1 MATPDPFEQFREDAA
16 NNISAANR
24 ELLTT
29 TDISR
34 ELDKEF
40 KKINSNLRSTYNGTT
55 DVRDALSGALDIV
68 SKLGRE
74 YIDADKITER
84 IYENSTKNLKI
95 QADAKHLFDGLV
107 QSYVQRGH
115 SQASALQLLGDEEQ
129 AYQRILGRM
138 NSSIDFIRG
147 RVTNEEKELAVLMEQ
162 IHARNLINT
171 TLEESKGKVE
181 GFNQKVQESSIKATA
196 LSKIFGSMSGI
207 PFLKDFMDFKQ
218 LSVEFQKG
226 FGSGMKNLGTQLKS
240 IISNPLFLAA
250 AGVVALIAAFKALVK
265 LAFDYDKLV
274 TDIANNTALSKTS
287 AVGLLDAYRDVSNE
301 NAKTVDSLNA
311 GFLSVKNQ
319 ANAFIE
325 LGETLETNAM
335 FTNDMVQNQILL
347 TKQMKMSKEEA
358 TGIQKL
364 SLLTGQSAEK
374 ILNTA
379 MKQNTSVISYKKIF
393 SEISKVNSEIATAYK
408 NNPELIAKA
417 VVEANKLGMSL
428 EQTKNISKSLLDFET
443 SISGELESELLL
455 GKRFNFEKARAL
467 ALDGKSVEAAS
478 ELMGQIGGINALT
491 QMNVIQRERLAA
503 SIGMSAEE
511 LTKSAREQ
519 AVLNALGEQNKAGL
533 EERYEYLRMTGDL
546 AGMEQLKAEAARKEG
561 GQALLQDI
569 ARANLQDRFNESMER
584 IKQIFTEIA
593 AGPMIKLLSGFAQ
606 LMEHTTLLKVLFFS
620 LATAATAIAASM
632 VIASGGTVLLGAAA
646 AVAATGI
653 GLGLMGGSAAGEED
667 MAVAKPTLPNRNN
680 NFPSYNNNNQ
690 GGYNNNNNQNTGNN
704 QGNGAAGNQRS
715 DEQRRIEIYT
725 TLNMDGKDVSKV
737 MKTSEYTYS

>member
-1 MATPDPFEQFREDAA
+1 MPPAPTPTPAPVSMDPIKDMALEIARVRRELTSSVEDAR
-16 NNISAANR
+16 N
-24 ELLTT
+24 LT
-29 TDISR
+29 
-34 ELDKEF
+34 KEF
-40 KKINSNLRSTYNGTT
+40 KLSSAELKTSFELSTDTKN
-55 DVRDALSGALDIV
+55 ALDDTRSVI
-68 SKLGRE
+68 SRIGRE
-74 YIDADKITER
+74 YVDQQLILER
-84 IYENSTKNLKI
+84 INTNEVERAVVQDELEQGFINMNKNLAD
-95 QADAKHLFDGLV
+95 QAIIYADIETRLNSSVDTVRQSVKAQELAVFNLMNEIKARNVIESQLEKANTLV
-107 QSYVQRGH
+107 DSGNNKVKEMQLK
-115 SQASALQLLGDEEQ
+115 ASALS
-129 AYQRILGRM
+129 R
-138 NSSIDFIRG
+138 
-147 RVTNEEKELAVLMEQ
+147 
-162 IHARNLINT
+162 
-171 TLEESKGKVE
+171 
-181 GFNQKVQESSIKATA
+181 
-196 LSKIFGSMSGI
+196 IFGSLTGI
-207 PFLKDFMDFKQ
+207 PFLKDFMDFKKISDAFAISTKEGFKS
-218 LSVEFQKG
+218 LSGEIKRV
-226 FGSGMKNLGTQLKS
+226 L
-240 IISNPLFLAA
+240 SNPLFISLITA
-250 AGVVALIAAFKALVK
+250 VALVAAFKALVK
-265 LAFDYDKLV
+265 IAFDYDKLV

-287 AVGLLDAYRDVSNE
+287 AVGLLDAYRDISSQ

-393 SEISKVNSEIATAYK
+393 SEIAKVNSEIATAYK

-443 SISGELESELLL
+443 SIAGELESELLL

-584 IKQIFTEIA
+584 IKQIFTEVA
-593 AGPMIKLLSGFAQ
+593 AGPMIKILSGFAK

-632 VIASGGTVLLGAAA
+632 IIASGGTVLLGAAA

-653 GLGLMGGSAAGEED
+653 GLGFMDSGEKD
-667 MAVAKPTLPNRNN
+667 MAVAKPNLPNRNN
-680 NFPSYNNNNQ
+680 NFPTYNNNQ
-690 GGYNNNNNQNTGNN
+690 GNN
-704 QGNGAAGNQRS
+704 AAGNQRS
-715 DEQRRIEIYT
+715 EEQRIIEIT
-725 TLNMDGKDVSKV
+725 NIMNLDGQTAS
-737 MKTSEYTYS
+737 TSVKKAQIPYA

>member
-24 ELLTT
+24 ELLDTV
-29 TDISR
+29 DISKQ
-34 ELDKEF
+34 LDKEF
-40 KKINSNLRSTYNGTT
+40 KNVSGNLRNAYNNSTN
-55 DVRDALSGALDIV
+55 VRDSLNSTLDLV

-74 YIDADKITER
+74 YVDADKITER
-84 IYENSTKNLKI
+84 ILENRTKLQGVEANIKTLYEAEV
-95 QADAKHLFDGLV
+95 QAYIGIGNTRA
-107 QSYVQRGH
+107 
-115 SQASALQLLGDEEQ
+115 QAVALLGDEKQ
-129 AYQRILGRM
+129 MYDNILARM
-138 NSSIDFIRG
+138 TSNSAALRANVSAQ
-147 RVTNEEKELAVLMEQ
+147 EKEYVNLMNQVEG
-162 IHARNLINT
+162 RKVIND
-171 TLEESKGKVE
+171 LLDEAKDKVE
-181 GFNQKVQESSIKATA
+181 GFNQKAQESTIKATA

-250 AGVVALIAAFKALVK
+250 AGVVALITAFKALVK

-393 SEISKVNSEIATAYK
+393 SEIAKVNSEIATAYK

>member
-1 MATPDPFEQFREDAA
+1 MATPGQNPQ
-16 NNISAANR
+16 
-24 ELLTT
+24 
-29 TDISR
+29 
-34 ELDKEF
+34 LDK
-40 KKINSNLRSTYNGTT
+40 ITT
-55 DVRDALSGALDIV
+55 DVAQTQIEFAATTDSARILKEVLKDTSTQSQLISEYSTQIKNALSDTLSLA
-68 SKLGRE
+68 SKLGTE
-74 YIDADKITER
+74 YITIEQIEKRRGET
-84 IYENSTKNLKI
+84 
-95 QADAKHLFDGLV
+95 QGLANGV
-107 QSYVQRGH
+107 ATQRN
-115 SQASALQLLGDEEQ
+115 QIE
-129 AYQRILGRM
+129 QRIAATGTNVADVEQRIEALLSSGVKIKKKDLTVDEYRLFRIMGQEKALKANLERLNEIEGAVEAGNKQFKDM
-138 NSSIDFIRG
+138 N
-147 RVTNEEKELAVLMEQ
+147 V
-162 IHARNLINT
+162 
-171 TLEESKGKVE
+171 
-181 GFNQKVQESSIKATA
+181 KAAA
-196 LSKIFGSMSGI
+196 LSKIFGTFSGI
-207 PFLKDFMDFKQ
+207 PFLKDFMQFNILADAFK
-218 LSVEFQKG
+218 KG
-226 FGSGMKNLGTQLKS
+226 FGSGMKELGSQLKN
-240 IISNPLFLAA
+240 IITNPLFLAA
-250 AGVVALIAAFKALVK
+250 AAVVGLVAAFKALVK

-287 AVGLLDAYRDVSNE
+287 AVGLLDAYRDISNE
-301 NAKTVDSLNA
+301 NAKTVDALNA

-358 TGIQKL
+358 VGIQKM

-393 SEISKVNSEIATAYK
+393 SEIAKVNSEIATAYK

-455 GKRFNFEKARAL
+455 GRRFNFEKARAL

-533 EERYEYLRMTGDL
+533 EERYEYLRKTGDL

-561 GQALLQDI
+561 GQALLQDV

-667 MAVAKPTLPNRNN
+667 MAVAKPTLPTRNTN
-680 NFPSYNNNNQ
+680 LPTNNNNQ
-690 GGYNNNNNQNTGNN
+690 QGNN
-704 QGNGAAGNQRS
+704 AAGNQRS
-715 DEQRRIEIYT
+715 DEQRRLDIS
-725 TLNMDGKDVSKV
+725 LNIDGKAVSTV
-737 MKTSEYTYS
+737 MKSSDYSYS

>member
-1 MATPDPFEQFREDAA
+1 MPPAPTPTPAPTPAPVSMDPIKDMALEIAKVRRELTTSVEDAR
-16 NNISAANR
+16 N
-24 ELLTT
+24 LT
-29 TDISR
+29 
-34 ELDKEF
+34 KEF
-40 KKINSNLRSTYNGTT
+40 KLSSAALKTSFELSTDTKN
-55 DVRDALSGALDIV
+55 ALDDTRSVI
-68 SKLGRE
+68 SRIGRE
-74 YIDADKITER
+74 YIDQQLILERLNTNEVERSVVQGELEAGLIKMGKLIKGQTMSLADQAIIHADIEKR
-84 IYENSTKNLKI
+84 LNSKTKADRKSVTDQELSVFNLMNEIK
-95 QADAKHLFDGLV
+95 ARDAIESQLEKANTLV
-107 QSYVQRGH
+107 DSGNNKVKEMQLK
-115 SQASALQLLGDEEQ
+115 ASAL
-129 AYQRILGRM
+129 
-138 NSSIDFIRG
+138 
-147 RVTNEEKELAVLMEQ
+147 
-162 IHARNLINT
+162 AR
-171 TLEESKGKVE
+171 
-181 GFNQKVQESSIKATA
+181 
-196 LSKIFGSMSGI
+196 IFGSLTGI
-207 PFLKDFMDFKQ
+207 PFLKDFMDFKKI
-218 LSVEFQKG
+218 SDAFQVSNKEG
-226 FGSGMKNLGTQLKS
+226 FKSLGGEIKRVL
-240 IISNPLFLAA
+240 SNPLFLGLMAA
-250 AGVVALIAAFKALVK
+250 LALVAAFKALVK

-287 AVGLLDAYRDVSNE
+287 AVGLLDAYRDISNQ

-319 ANAFIE
+319 ANAFLE
-325 LGETLETNAM
+325 LGETLESNAM

-393 SEISKVNSEIATAYK
+393 SEIAKVNSEIATAYK

-428 EQTKNISKSLLDFET
+428 EQTKSISKSLLDFET
-443 SISGELESELLL
+443 SIAGELESELLL

-690 GGYNNNNNQNTGNN
+690 G
-704 QGNGAAGNQRS
+704 NGAAGNQRS
-715 DEQRRIEIYT
+715 DEQRRIDIS
-725 TLNMDGKDVSKV
+725 LNIDSRPVSV
-737 MKTSEYTYS
+737 SQKTIEYKGLA

>member
-1 MATPDPFEQFREDAA
+1 MATPGQNPQ
-16 NNISAANR
+16 
-24 ELLTT
+24 
-29 TDISR
+29 
-34 ELDKEF
+34 LDK
-40 KKINSNLRSTYNGTT
+40 ITT
-55 DVRDALSGALDIV
+55 DVAQTQIEFAATTDSARILKEVLKDTSTQSQLISEYSTQIKNALSDTLSLA
-68 SKLGRE
+68 SKLGTE
-74 YIDADKITER
+74 YITIEQIEKRRNETQGLANGVAAQRNQIEQRISATGANVADVEQRIETLLSSGVKIKKT
-84 IYENSTKNLKI
+84 
-95 QADAKHLFDGLV
+95 
-107 QSYVQRGH
+107 
-115 SQASALQLLGDEEQ
+115 ALTVDE
-129 AYQRILGRM
+129 YRLYRILGQEKALKANLDRLNEIEGAVEAGNKQFKEM
-138 NSSIDFIRG
+138 N
-147 RVTNEEKELAVLMEQ
+147 V
-162 IHARNLINT
+162 
-171 TLEESKGKVE
+171 
-181 GFNQKVQESSIKATA
+181 KAAA
-196 LSKIFGSMSGI
+196 LSKIFGTFSGI
-207 PFLKDFMDFKQ
+207 PFLKDFMQFNILADAFK
-218 LSVEFQKG
+218 KG
-226 FGSGMKNLGTQLKS
+226 FGSGMKELGSQLKN
-240 IISNPLFLAA
+240 IITNPLFLAA
-250 AGVVALIAAFKALVK
+250 AAVVGLIAAFKALVK

-287 AVGLLDAYRDVSNE
+287 AVGLLDAYRDISNE
-301 NAKTVDSLNA
+301 NAKTVDALNA

-358 TGIQKL
+358 VGIQKM

-393 SEISKVNSEIATAYK
+393 SEIAKVNSEIATAYK

-533 EERYEYLRMTGDL
+533 EERYEYLRKTGDL

-561 GQALLQDI
+561 GQALLQDV

-667 MAVAKPTLPNRNN
+667 MAVAKPNLPNRNN
-680 NFPSYNNNNQ
+680 NFPTYNNNQ
-690 GGYNNNNNQNTGNN
+690 GNN
-704 QGNGAAGNQRS
+704 AAGNQRS
-715 DEQRRIEIYT
+715 EEQRIIEIT
-725 TLNMDGKDVSKV
+725 NIMNLDGQTAS
-737 MKTSEYTYS
+737 TSVKKAQIPYA

>member
-1 MATPDPFEQFREDAA
+1 MTNPGQNP
-16 NNISAANR
+16 
-24 ELLTT
+24 
-29 TDISR
+29 
-34 ELDKEF
+34 LDK
-40 KKINSNLRSTYNGTT
+40 ITT
-55 DVRDALSGALDIV
+55 DVAQTQIEFAATTDSARILKQVLKDTSTESQLISEYSTQIKNALADTLSLA
-68 SKLGRE
+68 SKLGTE
-74 YIDADKITER
+74 YISIEQIEKRRNETQGLANGVLAQKQAIETRINNAAQQTGVNAVDVQQKI
-84 IYENSTKNLKI
+84 ENLLSKNTQIRKKDLTV
-95 QADAKHLFDGLV
+95 DE
-107 QSYVQRGH
+107 YRYYR
-115 SQASALQLLGDEEQ
+115 LLGQEKALKANLDRLNEIEGAVEAGNKQ
-129 AYQRILGRM
+129 FKEM
-138 NSSIDFIRG
+138 N
-147 RVTNEEKELAVLMEQ
+147 V
-162 IHARNLINT
+162 
-171 TLEESKGKVE
+171 
-181 GFNQKVQESSIKATA
+181 KAAA
-196 LSKIFGSMSGI
+196 LSKIFGTFSGI
-207 PFLKDFMDFKQ
+207 PFLKEFMQFNILSDAFK
-218 LSVEFQKG
+218 KG
-226 FGSGMKNLGTQLKS
+226 TKAGFTELGSQLKT
-240 IISNPLFLAA
+240 ILTNPLFLAA
-250 AGVVALIAAFKALVK
+250 AGLVALIAGFKALVK

-274 TDIANNTALSKTS
+274 TNIANNTALSKTS
-287 AVGLLDAYRDVSNE
+287 AVGLLDAYRDISNQ

-325 LGETLETNAM
+325 LGETLESNAM

-379 MKQNTSVISYKKIF
+379 MKQNTTVISYKKIF
-393 SEISKVNSEIATAYK
+393 AEISKVNSEIATAYK

-443 SISGELESELLL
+443 SIAGELESELLL

-667 MAVAKPTLPNRNN
+667 MAVAKPALPTKNN
-680 NFPSYNNNNQ
+680 TRPTYNNQRGENSQ
-690 GGYNNNNNQNTGNN
+690 VD
-704 QGNGAAGNQRS
+704 QRS
-715 DEQRRIEIYT
+715 EEQRRFDISLSIDSRPVT
-725 TLNMDGKDVSKV
+725 VSQ
-737 MKTSEYTYS
+737 KTVEYKGLA